1 MSIKAIKKDKK
12 SEYKF
17 LYNEIKKSIIDEDNR
32 EQIIFLGRKIQE
44 SNKLIEKISKKSNV
58 ISDQIRVSKVYVF
71 IFYYRLLY
79 INQKLAN
86 ATTDTL
92 DEIKEIQYGFVM
104 KACSHFG
111 LTEKATQKMVLA
123 YKELAEPV
131 GKKSPLSIKIGHD
144 AILSNLAQS
153 KITKNLD
160 NLFIE
165 FNFYFPHLSPHIGI
179 NNHLIDYISKSKFYS
194 QYAIEN
200 YLSKKVKNKAK
211 LIKHIQKQK
220 SGASILNNKHAMTMI
235 KTSSR
240 NQVDIV
246 SIADKKAGIMITV
259 NSILLTLLI
268 PMFASYIF
276 DFSTFIIPISIL
288 IVTNGLTILLATLA
302 TRPSMV
308 VKDELTNEKIHTGQ
322 KSVFYFK
329 NFATLSKND
338 FVNEAKE
345 LLTKDS
351 AFEQSVFT
359 DLYDVGIDLD
369 RKYKRLRWCY
379 TIFGTGIALT
389 MLSFVIVIIFS
400 SI

>member
-1 MSIKAIKKDKK
+1 MSTKKIKKDKN
-12 SEYKF
+12 SEYNL
-17 LYNEIKKSIIDEDNR
+17 LYTQIRKSLTDEDNKD
-32 EQIIFLGRKIQE
+32 QIIFLCRKIQD
-44 SNKLIEKISKKSNV
+44 SNKLLEKLSSKANATPTQTR
-58 ISDQIRVSKVYVF
+58 IGKVYIF
-71 IFYYRLLY
+71 IYYYRLLD
-79 INQKLAN
+79 INQKLADDSIE
-86 ATTDTL
+86 TIEEIVTIQTD
-92 DEIKEIQYGFVM
+92 FVR
-104 KACSHFG
+104 KASKHFG
-111 LTEKATQKMVLA
+111 LDEKDIHEMLKAFKDV
-123 YKELAEPV
+123 AEPV
-131 GKKSPLSIKIGHD
+131 GKKTPLGIKLGHD
-144 AILSNLAQS
+144 VILSSLAQS
-153 KITKNLD
+153 KITKTLE
-160 NLFIE
+160 NLFTE

-179 NNHLIDYISKSKFYS
+179 NNHLIDYISKSKFYT
-194 QYAIEN
+194 QYSVEN

-276 DFSTFIIPISIL
+276 DFSSFIIPISIL

-308 VKDELTNEKIHTGQ
+308 AKDELTSEKIHTGQ

-329 NFATLSKND
+329 NFATLSKAD
-338 FVNEAKE
+338 FVHEAKE
-345 LLTKDS
+345 ILTKDS

-379 TIFGTGIALT
+379 TIFGTGILLT
-389 MLSFVIVIIFS
+389 MLSFVVVIIFS
-400 SI
+400 SL